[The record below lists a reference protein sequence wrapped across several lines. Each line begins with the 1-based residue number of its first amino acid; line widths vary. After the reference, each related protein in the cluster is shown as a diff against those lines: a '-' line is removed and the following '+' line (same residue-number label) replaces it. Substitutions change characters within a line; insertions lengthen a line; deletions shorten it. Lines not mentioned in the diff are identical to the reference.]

1 MSDTDTT
8 DTDTSDRTD
17 DAAIELIDSDRYRNG
32 DETAILLGSLGDGYQ
47 ALAVEIN
54 ASGEILA
61 TEEIGHAEDR
71 QKAEGMCQYWRDQ
84 NPKGILGGAE
94 DGGGLLDSLGFGGE
108 AS

>member
-8 DTDTSDRTD
+8 DTDRDSD
-17 DAAIELIDSDRYRNG
+17 AIEVIDSDRYRNG

-47 ALAVEIN
+47 ALAVESN

-84 NPKGILGGAE
+84 NPKGILGGAD
-94 DGGGLLDSLGFGGE
+94 DGGGFLDSLGIGGE